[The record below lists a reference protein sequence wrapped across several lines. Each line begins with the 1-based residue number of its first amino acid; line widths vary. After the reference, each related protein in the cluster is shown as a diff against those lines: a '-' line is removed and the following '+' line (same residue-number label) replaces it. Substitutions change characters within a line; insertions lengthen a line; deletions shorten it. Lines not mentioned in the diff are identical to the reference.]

1 MHWELG
7 GGGGGKDMGT
17 VINFQVTARAARAP
31 SSIATKSE
39 SAAVIILPVVRIERY
54 TGSASGD
61 LEPQSG
67 STAGRRRR
75 RRANR

>member
-1 MHWELG
+1 
-7 GGGGGKDMGT
+7 MGT
-17 VINFQVTARAARAP
+17 VINFQVAARAARAP
-31 SSIATKSE
+31 SSIATKPE

-54 TGSASGD
+54 IGSASGD
-61 LEPQSG
+61 LEPQPG